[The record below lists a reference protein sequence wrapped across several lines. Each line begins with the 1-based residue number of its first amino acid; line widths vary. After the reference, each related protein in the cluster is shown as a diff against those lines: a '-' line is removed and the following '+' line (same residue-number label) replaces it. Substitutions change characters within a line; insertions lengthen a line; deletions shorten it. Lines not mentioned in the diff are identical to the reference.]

1 MRIPRRNKKSELAA
15 NSREGWLAM
24 TTARQIVAVTA
35 LVLTLLGQ
43 STITPRAEPSE
54 DWNVQDMGRAYVAS
68 NVLTLCV
75 AGLARN
81 VSRAEWELY
90 VRLGLKK
97 IKVDALK
104 RDPQLD
110 LAVVKADALRS
121 PGDFGA
127 PVVSAPWLC
136 DWARIALSS
145 SLWRRL
151 DANVYADDGT
161 QVGAETA
168 LRDALKQAGCAAA
181 DPCVSTLMRTLERKG
196 LLLGMEG
203 PYCRAN
209 RDECARLQ
217 RVRDA
222 NIPVLGC
229 DFAADKRKCERAVS
243 DQRQRFMG
251 AREQKR

>member
-1 MRIPRRNKKSELAA
+1 MTIPSQTVAA
-15 NSREGWLAM
+15 
-24 TTARQIVAVTA
+24 TA
-35 LVLTLLGQ
+35 LVLTLLGF
-43 STITPRAEPSE
+43 SISAAKAEPSE

-68 NVLTLCV
+68 NALTLCV

-90 VRLGLKK
+90 VRLGLKR
-97 IKVDALK
+97 IEVDTLSRNPRLDLTALK
-104 RDPQLD
+104 
-110 LAVVKADALRS
+110 VDALRS

-127 PVVSAPWLC
+127 PAISAPWLC
-136 DWARIALSS
+136 DWARVALSS
-145 SLWRRL
+145 SLWRRM

-161 QVGAETA
+161 QVSAETA

-181 DPCVSTLMRTLERKG
+181 NPCVSTLMPNLERKG

-209 RDECARLQ
+209 RDECSRLQ
-217 RVRDA
+217 HIRDA

-229 DFAADKRKCERAVS
+229 DFAADKEKCERAIAY
-243 DQRQRFMG
+243 QRERFRG